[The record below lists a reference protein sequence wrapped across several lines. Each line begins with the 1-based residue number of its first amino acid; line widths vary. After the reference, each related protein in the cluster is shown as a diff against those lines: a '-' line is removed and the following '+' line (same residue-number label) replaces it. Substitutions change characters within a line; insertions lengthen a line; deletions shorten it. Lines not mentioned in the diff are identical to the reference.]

1 MLGRAVRTDPKP
13 AGPPT
18 IAPMSVLSAA
28 NVHYT
33 IGDRVI
39 LSGASLAVEVGDR
52 IGVVGRNGSGKS
64 TLLRML
70 AGVLSPDAGAIS
82 RQRNTRVGYLSQE
95 PDLRPGRT
103 LRDEA
108 ETAFGELH
116 ALHEQLHG
124 IFHDMAEAGGE
135 ALERL
140 MRRQDDLER
149 RIEAAGGYAIGH
161 KIDAVLHGLG
171 FTDAQFTVPVEGL
184 SGGQRARLAL
194 AKLLLDEPD
203 VLLLDEPTN
212 HLDIDGRLWLEDF
225 LTAEFKGAVIIISHD
240 RRLLDNVVTRIEEVE
255 QGRLIDYP
263 GNYAKFRQLREERRL
278 AQLRAYEN
286 QQTKFRQEEAYIR
299 KYKAGQ
305 RAKQAR
311 GRESR
316 LDREKEAS
324 TLERPVE
331 LGSFAF
337 ELPRAERAGDIVVSV
352 RELRKAYPLEDGSQ
366 KLLFDNLSLSIGR
379 GERWAIVGPNGA
391 GKTTVVRAMLGEMEP
406 DAGSVKLGSNVRI
419 GYFRQSHEQVEPE
432 KQVFRYLQDVIRRES
447 PGSMMSEQAA
457 RDLAG
462 AFLFSGAE
470 QEKELGVLSGG
481 ERARA
486 VLAGLM
492 ASAKNLLVLDEPTN
506 HLDIP
511 SAERLEESLG
521 CEGGFEGTLILI
533 SHDRALIDATCDH
546 LLLLDGKGNAEVY
559 FGNYSQWRD
568 HKVRQASGASPRP
581 YAPPGARQ
589 GTLAPQPKPKD
600 KDKSKSRF
608 SWMRVEQI
616 EERMGELQAEI
627 AGLDERLADAELW
640 KDGAKA
646 GKTRDARERLG
657 AELEELEVEWLRKS
671 E

>member
-1 MLGRAVRTDPKP
+1 
-13 AGPPT
+13 
-18 IAPMSVLSAA
+18 MSLLTAA
-28 NVHYT
+28 NVRFT
-33 IGDRVI
+33 IGDLVI
-39 LSGASLAVEVGDR
+39 LDGASLAVESGER

-64 TLLRML
+64 TLLKML
-70 AGVLSPDAGAIS
+70 AGRIAPDAGTVS
-82 RQRNTRVGYLSQE
+82 RQRNARVGYLSQE
-95 PDLRPGRT
+95 PELQPGCT

-108 ETAFGELH
+108 EAAFAELH
-116 ALHEQLHG
+116 SLHEELHG
-124 IFHDMAEAGGE
+124 LYDEMGGAAGE

-140 MRRQDDLER
+140 LRRQDDLER
-149 RIEAAGGYAIGH
+149 RIAAAGGYAIGH

-171 FTDAQFTVPVEGL
+171 FSDAQFSVPVEGL

-194 AKLLLDEPD
+194 AKLLLEEPD
-203 VLLLDEPTN
+203 VILLDEPTN
-212 HLDIDGRLWLEDF
+212 HLDIDGRLWLESF
-225 LTAEFKGAVIIISHD
+225 LTTEFRGAVVIISHD

-255 QGRLIDYP
+255 QGRCIDYP
-263 GNYAKFRQLREERRL
+263 GNYAKFRQLREERRQ

-316 LDREKEAS
+316 LDREKLES

-331 LGSFAF
+331 LDTFRF
-337 ELPRAERAGDIVVSV
+337 ELPKTERAGDIIVAARGLS
-352 RELRKAYPLEDGSQ
+352 KAYPLEDGSE
-366 KLLFDNLSLSIGR
+366 KVLFRDLSLTVGR

-391 GKTTVVRAMLGEMEP
+391 GKTTIVRCLLGEIAP
-406 DAGSVKLGSNVRI
+406 DAGSNKLGSNVKI
-419 GYFRQSHEQVEPE
+419 GYFRQSHEAIDPD
-432 KQVFRYLQDVIRRES
+432 KQVFRYLQDVIRKEN
-447 PGSMMSEQAA
+447 PGSMMSEQQA

-492 ASAKNLLVLDEPTN
+492 ASSKNLLVLDEPTN

-511 SAERLEESLG
+511 SAERLEESLSS
-521 CEGGFEGTLILI
+521 EGGYDGTLILI

-546 LLLLDGKGNAEVY
+546 LLVLDGRGGAVVFY
-559 FGNYSQWRD
+559 GNYSAW
-568 HKVRQASGASPRP
+568 KASKSDPGAARAAWTQSRP
-581 YAPPGARQ
+581 SAPAAPPPK
-589 GTLAPQPKPKD
+589 APAP
-600 KDKSKSRF
+600 KSKSRF
-608 SWMRVEQI
+608 SWMKVEQI
-616 EERMGELQAEI
+616 ETRMAEIQSELTEFDEQLAGVEIWKSPDQAQEVRARRDGLQAE
-627 AGLDERLADAELW
+627 LD
-640 KDGAKA
+640 
-646 GKTRDARERLG
+646 
-657 AELEELEVEWLRKS
+657 ELEEEWLRKA

>member
-1 MLGRAVRTDPKP
+1 
-13 AGPPT
+13 
-18 IAPMSVLSAA
+18 MSLLTAA
-28 NVHYT
+28 NVRYA
-33 IGDRVI
+33 IGDLVI
-39 LSGASLAVEVGDR
+39 LDGASLAVESGER
-52 IGVVGRNGSGKS
+52 IGIVGRNGSGKS
-64 TLLRML
+64 TLLKML
-70 AGVLSPDAGAIS
+70 AGRIAPDAGSIS
-82 RQRNTRVGYLSQE
+82 RQRNARVGYLSQE
-95 PDLRPGRT
+95 PELRPGCT

-108 ETAFGELH
+108 ESAFAELH
-116 ALHEQLHG
+116 ALHEELHG
-124 IFHDMAEAGGE
+124 LYDAMAGAEGE

-140 MRRQDDLER
+140 LRRQEDLDR
-149 RIEAAGGYAIGH
+149 RIAAAGGYAIGH

-171 FTDAQFTVPVEGL
+171 FSDAQFGVLVEGL

-194 AKLLLDEPD
+194 AKLLLEEPD

-212 HLDIDGRLWLEDF
+212 HLDIDGRLWLENF
-225 LTAEFKGAVIIISHD
+225 LTAEYRGAVVIISHD

-255 QGRLIDYP
+255 QGRCIDYP

-316 LDREKEAS
+316 LEREKLES

-331 LGSFAF
+331 LDSFRF
-337 ELPRAERAGDIVVSV
+337 ELPRTERAGDIVVAARGLS
-352 RELRKAYPLEDGSQ
+352 KAYRLEDGSE
-366 KLLFDNLSLSIGR
+366 KVLFRDLTLTVGR

-391 GKTTVVRAMLGEMEP
+391 GKTTIVRCLLGEVSP
-406 DAGSVKLGSNVRI
+406 DAGSSKLGSNVKI
-419 GYFRQSHEQVEPE
+419 GYFRQSHESIDPD
-432 KQVFRYLQDVIRRES
+432 KQVYRYLQDVIRKENS
-447 PGSMMSEQAA
+447 GAAMSEQQA

-492 ASAKNLLVLDEPTN
+492 ASSKNLLVLDEPTN

-511 SAERLEESLG
+511 SAERLEESLS
-521 CEGGFEGTLILI
+521 CEGGYDGTLILI

-546 LLLLDGKGNAEVY
+546 LLVLDGRGGSEVFY
-559 FGNYSQWRD
+559 GDYSAW
-568 HKVRQASGASPRP
+568 KASKSGAAAARP
-581 YAPPGARQ
+581 AWTPSKPSVPP
-589 GTLAPQPKPKD
+589 PPKSAGGKG
-600 KDKSKSRF
+600 KSRF
-608 SWMRVEQI
+608 SWMKVEQI
-616 EERMGELQAEI
+616 ETRMAEIQGEL
-627 AGLDERLADAELW
+627 AGLDEQLAGVEIWKSPARAEE
-640 KDGAKA
+640 
-646 GKTRDARERLG
+646 ARRSRSELQMELD
-657 AELEELEVEWLRKS
+657 ELEGEWLRKA

>member
-1 MLGRAVRTDPKP
+1 
-13 AGPPT
+13 
-18 IAPMSVLSAA
+18 MSVLTAA
-28 NVHYT
+28 NVHYA

-39 LSGASLAVEVGDR
+39 LSGASLAVEAGDR
-52 IGVVGRNGSGKS
+52 IGVVGRNGTGKS

-70 AGVLSPDAGAIS
+70 AGSLKPDSGTIT
-82 RQRNTRVGYLSQE
+82 RQRNARVGYLAQE
-95 PDLRPGRT
+95 PDLEPGRT

-116 ALHEQLHG
+116 DLHERLEAV
-124 IFHDMAEAGGE
+124 FHEMADAEGDDLA
-135 ALERL
+135 RL
-140 MRRQDDLER
+140 MRRQEDLER
-149 RIEAAGGYAIGH
+149 RIDAAGGYAIGH

-171 FTDAQFTVPVEGL
+171 FSDAQFTVPVEGL

-203 VLLLDEPTN
+203 VVLLDEPTN
-212 HLDIDGRLWLEDF
+212 HLDIDGRLWLESF
-225 LTAEFKGAVIIISHD
+225 LTTDYSGSVIIISHD

-263 GNYAKFRQLREERRL
+263 GNYAKFRQLREERRV

-316 LDREKEAS
+316 LEREKEAS
-324 TLERPVE
+324 TLERPIE
-331 LGSFAF
+331 LDTFGF
-337 ELPRAERAGDIVVSV
+337 ELPKAERTGDIVVSA
-352 RELRKAYPLEDGSQ
+352 RGLRKAYPLDGGGE
-366 KLLFDNLSLSIGR
+366 KLLFDDLTLSIGR

-391 GKTTVVRAMLGEMEP
+391 GKTTVVRAMLGELTP
-406 DAGSVKLGSNVRI
+406 DAGSTKLGTNVRV
-419 GYFRQSHEQVEPE
+419 GYFRQSHEQVDPD
-432 KQVFRYLQDVIRRES
+432 KQVYRYLQDVYRREN
-447 PGSMMSEQAA
+447 PDAQMSEQAA
-457 RDLAG
+457 RNLAG

-492 ASAKNLLVLDEPTN
+492 ASAKNVLVLDEPTN

-511 SAERLEESLG
+511 SAERLEESLS
-521 CEGGFEGTLILI
+521 CDGGYEGTLILI

-546 LLLLDGKGNAEVY
+546 LLLLDGMGGSEIY
-559 FGNYSQWRD
+559 FGNYTQWRE
-568 HKVRQASGASPRP
+568 HKALQAAGAANPNRRPQPQTARPEPRP
-581 YAPPGARQ
+581 AD
-589 GTLAPQPKPKD
+589 KPKG
-600 KDKSKSRF
+600 KSKF

-627 AGLDERLADAELW
+627 GLLDEKLADVELW
-640 KDGAKA
+640 KDPEQASEV
-646 GKTRDARERLG
+646 RSAREGLQTELD
-657 AELEELEVEWLRKS
+657 ELEEEWLRKA

>member
-1 MLGRAVRTDPKP
+1 
-13 AGPPT
+13 
-18 IAPMSVLSAA
+18 MSVLVAA
-28 NVHYT
+28 NIHYT
-33 IGDRVI
+33 IGDLMI
-39 LSGASLAVEVGDR
+39 LSGASLAVEAGDR

-70 AGVLSPDAGAIS
+70 AGALSPDAGAIT
-82 RQRNTRVGYLSQE
+82 RQRNTRVGYLAQE
-95 PDLRPGRT
+95 PDLQPGRS

-116 ALHEQLHG
+116 ALHEQLEAIH
-124 IFHDMAEAGGE
+124 HDMGE
-135 ALERL
+135 ATGDELDRL
-140 MRRQDDLER
+140 MRRHDDLEL
-149 RIEAAGGYAIGH
+149 RIAAAGGYAISH

-171 FTDAQFTVPVEGL
+171 FTDAQFGVPVEGL

-212 HLDIDGRLWLEDF
+212 HLDIDGRLWLESF
-225 LTAEFKGAVIIISHD
+225 LTTEFSGAVIIISHD

-305 RAKQAR
+305 RAKQAK

-316 LDREKEAS
+316 LDREKLSS
-324 TLERPVE
+324 TLERPIE
-331 LGSFAF
+331 LSTFRF
-337 ELPRAERAGDIVVSV
+337 ELPKAERAGDIVVSA
-352 RELRKAYPLEDGSQ
+352 RGLSKAYTLEDGSR
-366 KLLFDNLSLSIGR
+366 KVLFDDLTLSVSR

-391 GKTTVVRAMLGEMEP
+391 GKTTIVRALLGEMEP
-406 DAGSVKLGSNVRI
+406 DAGSSKLGSNVKI
-419 GYFRQSHEQVEPE
+419 GYFRQSHEWIDPD
-432 KQVFRYLQDVIRRES
+432 KQVFRYLQDVIRREN
-447 PGSMMSEQAA
+447 PGAMMSEQAA

-462 AFLFSGAE
+462 AFLFTGAE

-492 ASAKNLLVLDEPTN
+492 ASSKNLLVLDEPTN
-506 HLDIP
+506 HLDIQ

-521 CEGGFEGTLILI
+521 CEGGYDGTLILI

-546 LLLLDGKGNAEVY
+546 LLMLDGKGGAEIY
-559 FGNYSQWRD
+559 FGNYSQWRE
-568 HKVRQASGASPRP
+568 HKAAQLTGANQRPR
-581 YAPPGARQ
+581 AA
-589 GTLAPQPKPKD
+589 APQMAAQTGAAPARPATPKE
-600 KDKSKSRF
+600 KSKSRF

-616 EERMGELQAEI
+616 EERMGELQAEM
-627 AGLDERLADAELW
+627 GLLDDRLADVELWQDPERAAGVRSAREGLQAEL
-640 KDGAKA
+640 D
-646 GKTRDARERLG
+646 
-657 AELEELEVEWLRKS
+657 ELEAEWLRKA

>member
-1 MLGRAVRTDPKP
+1 
-13 AGPPT
+13 
-18 IAPMSVLSAA
+18 MSVLVAA
-28 NVHYT
+28 NIHYT
-33 IGDRVI
+33 IGDLMI
-39 LSGASLAVEVGDR
+39 LSGASLAVEAGDR

-70 AGVLSPDAGAIS
+70 AGALSPDAGAIT
-82 RQRNTRVGYLSQE
+82 RQRNTRVGYLAQE
-95 PDLRPGRT
+95 PDLQPGRS

-116 ALHEQLHG
+116 ALHEQLEAIH
-124 IFHDMAEAGGE
+124 HDMGE
-135 ALERL
+135 ATGDELDRL
-140 MRRQDDLER
+140 MRRHDDLEL
-149 RIEAAGGYAIGH
+149 RIAAAGGYAISH
-161 KIDAVLHGLG
+161 NIDAVLHGLG
-171 FTDAQFTVPVEGL
+171 FTDAQFGVPVEGL

-212 HLDIDGRLWLEDF
+212 HLDIDGRLWLESF
-225 LTAEFKGAVIIISHD
+225 LTTEFSGAVIIISHD

-263 GNYAKFRQLREERRL
+263 GNYAKFRQLREERRT

-286 QQTKFRQEEAYIR
+286 QQVRFKQEEAYIR

-305 RAKQAR
+305 RAKQAK

-316 LDREKEAS
+316 LDREKLSS
-324 TLERPVE
+324 TLERPIE
-331 LGSFAF
+331 LSTFRF
-337 ELPRAERAGDIVVSV
+337 ELPKAERAGDIVVSA
-352 RELRKAYPLEDGSQ
+352 RGLSKAYTLEDGSR
-366 KLLFDNLSLSIGR
+366 KVLFDDLTLSVSR

-391 GKTTVVRAMLGEMEP
+391 GKTTIVRALLGEMEP
-406 DAGSVKLGSNVRI
+406 DAGSSKLGSNVKI
-419 GYFRQSHEQVEPE
+419 GYFRQSHEWIDPD
-432 KQVFRYLQDVIRRES
+432 KQVFRYLQDVIRREN
-447 PGSMMSEQAA
+447 PGAMMSEQAA

-462 AFLFSGAE
+462 AFLFTGAE

-492 ASAKNLLVLDEPTN
+492 ASSKNLLVLDEPTN
-506 HLDIP
+506 HLDIQ

-521 CEGGFEGTLILI
+521 CEGGYDGTLILI

-546 LLLLDGKGNAEVY
+546 LLMLDGKGGAEIY
-559 FGNYSQWRD
+559 FGNYSQWRE
-568 HKVRQASGASPRP
+568 HKAAQLTGANQRPR
-581 YAPPGARQ
+581 AA
-589 GTLAPQPKPKD
+589 APQMAAQTGAAPARPATPKE
-600 KDKSKSRF
+600 KSKSRF

-616 EERMGELQAEI
+616 EERMGELQAEM
-627 AGLDERLADAELW
+627 GLLDDRLADVELWQDPERAAGVRSAREGLQAEL
-640 KDGAKA
+640 D
-646 GKTRDARERLG
+646 
-657 AELEELEVEWLRKS
+657 ELEAEWLRKA

>member
-1 MLGRAVRTDPKP
+1 
-13 AGPPT
+13 
-18 IAPMSVLSAA
+18 MSLLVAA
-28 NVHYT
+28 NVGYA
-33 IGDRVI
+33 IGDRLI
-39 LSGASLAVEVGDR
+39 LEGASLAVEAGER

-70 AGVLSPDAGAIS
+70 AGRIAPDSGTVT
-82 RQRNTRVGYLSQE
+82 RQRNARVGYLAQE
-95 PDLRPGRT
+95 PDLRVGQT

-108 ETAFGELH
+108 ESAFADLH
-116 ALHEQLHG
+116 ALHEELHG
-124 IFHDMAEAGGE
+124 LFEAMADAAGAE
-135 ALERL
+135 LERL
-140 MRRQDDLER
+140 LRRQEDLER
-149 RIEAAGGYAIGH
+149 RIAAAGGYAIGH

-171 FTDAQFTVPVEGL
+171 FTDAQFAVPVEGL

-194 AKLLLDEPD
+194 AKLLLEEPD
-203 VLLLDEPTN
+203 VVLLDEPTN
-212 HLDIDGRLWLEDF
+212 HLDIDGRLWLEAF
-225 LTAEFKGAVIIISHD
+225 LTREFGGAVVIISHD

-255 QGRLIDYP
+255 QGRCIDYP

-316 LDREKEAS
+316 LEREKQS
-324 TLERPVE
+324 SSLERPLE
-331 LGSFAF
+331 LDTFSF
-337 ELPRAERAGDIVVSV
+337 ELPRAERTGDIVVAA
-352 RELRKAYPLEDGSQ
+352 RGLRKAYRLEDGSE
-366 KLLFDNLSLSIGR
+366 KVLFSDLSLTIGR
-379 GERWAIVGPNGA
+379 GERWGIIGPNGA
-391 GKTTVVRAMLGEMEP
+391 GKTTIVRALLGEIEP
-406 DAGSVKLGSNVRI
+406 DAGSSKLGTNVRT
-419 GYFRQSHEQVEPE
+419 GYFRQSHESVDPD
-432 KQVFRYLQDVIRRES
+432 KPVFRYLQDVIRKES
-447 PGSMMSEQAA
+447 AGAMLSEQQA

-511 SAERLEESLG
+511 SAERLEESLS
-521 CEGGFEGTLILI
+521 CEGGYDGTLILI

-546 LLLLDGKGNAEVY
+546 LLVLDGRGGAEVFY
-559 FGNYSQWRD
+559 GNYSEWRRS
-568 HKVRQASGASPRP
+568 KEEGSARAAPSAPAPSPAPREPARSGPRP
-581 YAPPGARQ
+581 
-589 GTLAPQPKPKD
+589 KE
-600 KDKSKSRF
+600 KSRF
-608 SWMRVEQI
+608 SWMRLEQI

-627 AGLDERLADAELW
+627 GVLDERLADVELW
-640 KDGAKA
+640 KSPERAHE
-646 GKTRDARERLG
+646 ARERRDG
-657 AELEELEVEWLRKS
+657 VRAELEELEEEWIRKS